1 MTEAAETT
9 LTALLPER
17 IPLVIMYVRRFL
29 IMFYS
34 TDTRFSPIDP
44 PTYHIHGRMTRFG
57 RHDFE
62 EIFFCVALTLVY
74 DVFIEGVFRS
84 SLYYY

>member
-1 MTEAAETT
+1 
-9 LTALLPER
+9 
-17 IPLVIMYVRRFL
+17 MYVRLFL
-29 IMFYS
+29 IFMFYS
-34 TDTRFSPIDP
+34 TDTGFLFIDP

-57 RHDFE
+57 LHDFE
-62 EIFFCVALTLVY
+62 ENFFCVASTLVY